1 MYIIK
6 YGDQNN
12 KVIEKLSNY
21 LRYFQ
26 KNYLIFSKI
35 LGGPSPPWSSS
46 GSATGPI
53 LSPGLCQCTEALSPA
68 LQFVIL
74 VFHPLQSISSAFT
87 IHLKIKRKEKKSMII
102 SLFPFGCFQNQLMFK
117 FNTAKCFFFFF
128 FNILFQLCVY
138 ISIYILINHN
148 DFIKISFDGSFYQLK
163 YNDVLLLL
171 LEGENV
177 VVHTE
182 YSFTLQKTR

>member
-117 FNTAKCFFFFF
+117 FNTAKCFFFLGVFFLFIFYADCACVCEREREREREIYIYIYIYIFFF
-128 FNILFQLCVY
+128 FNKTQR
-138 ISIYILINHN
+138 
-148 DFIKISFDGSFYQLK
+148 FY
-163 YNDVLLLL
+163 
-171 LEGENV
+171 
-177 VVHTE
+177 
-182 YSFTLQKTR
+182 